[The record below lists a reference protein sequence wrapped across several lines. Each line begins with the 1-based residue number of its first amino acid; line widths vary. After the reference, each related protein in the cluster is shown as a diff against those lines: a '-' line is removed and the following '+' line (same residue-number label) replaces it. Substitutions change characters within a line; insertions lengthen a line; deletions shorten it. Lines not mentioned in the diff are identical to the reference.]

1 MEKSI
6 NNNVYEKIDSLLA
19 NAIDEFINYLKNE
32 KRYSLN
38 TVYAYK
44 SDLEIFLMFLAE
56 NNFDYKFGI
65 WDLKNLTR
73 FDFRAFL
80 AKMHSDNITKTSIAR
95 KISSIK
101 TFFKFGKKFQ
111 NLENDELLLIKIN
124 KINKTLPRPIGEV
137 DLWNILKEIE
147 NTNKTKWIM
156 LRNKTMLMVIYG
168 LGLRISEAI
177 ALNIGDVSRYSDNYT
192 IKILGKG
199 KKQRI
204 LPVIPELSAII
215 KIYLDVIPVKV
226 VDEDPL
232 FFAEKNLKLK
242 KRVSPRIFQRLIEKI
257 RYQHNLA
264 DTVTPH
270 AIRHSFASHLL
281 KNGGNIRTIQSA
293 LGHSSLKATQ
303 KYLQIDM
310 ENMREA
316 QKKFHP
322 RG

>member
-1 MEKSI
+1 MENYNKLPI
-6 NNNVYEKIDSLLA
+6 YQKIDSLLA
-19 NAIDEFINYLKNE
+19 NMIDEFISYLKHE
-32 KRYSLN
+32 KRYSLH
-38 TVYAYK
+38 TVSAYK
-44 SDLEIFLMFLAE
+44 SDLEIFLTFLSE

-65 WDLKNLTR
+65 FDLQKLSR

-80 AKMHSDNITKTSIAR
+80 AKMHNDKISKTSIAR

-111 NLENDELLLIKIN
+111 KLTNDELLLIKIN
-124 KINKTLPRPIGEV
+124 KVNKTLPRPIAEIEI
-137 DLWNILKEIE
+137 WNILKEIE
-147 NTNKTKWIM
+147 NSHTTKWIM

-177 ALNIGDVSRYSDNYT
+177 ALNIGDVSKYSDNYT

-199 KKQRI
+199 NKYRL
-204 LPVIPELSAII
+204 LPVIAELSFII
-215 KIYLDVIPVKV
+215 KNYLDSIPIKV

-232 FFAEKNLKLK
+232 FFAEKNLELK

-257 RYQHNLA
+257 RYSHNLA
-264 DTVTPH
+264 NTVTPH

-281 KNGGNIRTIQSA
+281 KNGGDIRTIQTA

-310 ENMREA
+310 ENMKEA

-322 RG
+322 RA